1 MNDLMI
7 KLLEVL
13 NDIELLCDDLEQDEV
28 INVNSVEV
36 GNFNKEFYFELCNK
50 LGLDINY
57 FINR

>member
-36 GNFNKEFYFELCNK
+36 GNFNKEF
-50 LGLDINY
+50 
-57 FINR
+57 